1 MAKQERQLIYNSDGN
16 ASNWQYRQNPAEYQ
30 REQPL
35 KQENQ
40 SADDSWILLLGILGT
55 LVFLVFL
62 VKETI

>member
-1 MAKQERQLIYNSDGN
+1 MAKQERQLICNWDGS
-16 ASNWQYRQNPAEYQ
+16 ATYWQNRNNPGEYQ

-35 KQENQ
+35 KQEHQ
-40 SADDSWILLLGILGT
+40 SADDSWILLIGILGT

>member
-1 MAKQERQLIYNSDGN
+1 MVKQERQLICNMDGSATYWQNRNNS
-16 ASNWQYRQNPAEYQ
+16 AEYQ

-35 KQENQ
+35 KQESQ
-40 SADDSWILLLGILGT
+40 SADDSWILLFGILGT